1 MALDGMRCVSML
13 SEQVAGGGVKVSL
26 VFAQPDWKQPTQNL
40 LPPSHYHIHPH
51 RHPFTSTMAA
61 NDLEYPDDL
70 SGDLSASVRRHHTI
84 SAARRPPRAHPR
96 VGQMSE
102 TAAENEDEVVGSD
115 WVGGVGAVG
124 EGKGLHRQSSLPSSK
139 SKYTNSRCELR
150 ACVSNIPPPP
160 STKLTP
166 ILLPRPQSIRS
177 SAWSF
182 FRNHDTFQSRDEQS
196 FRHNGRARHRWRRA
210 G

>member
-1 MALDGMRCVSML
+1 MSAF

-26 VFAQPDWKQPTQNL
+26 VFTRPDWKQPTSNL

-51 RHPFTSTMAA
+51 PLIPSTMAA

-70 SGDLSASVRRHHTI
+70 ANDLSASVRRHHTI

-102 TAAENEDEVVGSD
+102 AAAENEDEVVGSD

-139 SKYTNSRCELR
+139 SKYTNSRRELSAR
-150 ACVSNIPPPP
+150 VSNLPSSPP
-160 STKLTP
+160 STKLIP
-166 ILLPRPQSIRS
+166 IVFPHFPSIRS
-177 SAWSF
+177 PTWCF
-182 FRNHDTFQSRDEQS
+182 FWYYDTFQSRDE
-196 FRHNGRARHRWRRA
+196 
-210 G
+210 